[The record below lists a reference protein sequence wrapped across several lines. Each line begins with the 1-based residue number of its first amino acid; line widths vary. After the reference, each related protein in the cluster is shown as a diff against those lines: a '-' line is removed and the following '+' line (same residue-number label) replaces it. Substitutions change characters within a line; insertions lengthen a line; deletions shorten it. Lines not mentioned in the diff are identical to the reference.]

1 MKWRRGFLG
10 LLIVLVGSVACS
22 DGRQTARGIVIE
34 VEGGITEVEGFLL
47 RLPDGQTIRL
57 SPADGVLFHDNAPIG
72 HIRDH
77 LRTGETVEVEFEVLD
92 DGSAV
97 AYEIRD

>member
-1 MKWRRGFLG
+1 
-10 LLIVLVGSVACS
+10 LLVVSAACS

-34 VEGGITEVEGFLL
+34 VEGTITEIEGFLL
-47 RLPDGQTIRL
+47 RLPDGATIRL
-57 SPADGVLFHDNAPIG
+57 RPADGVLFHDNAPIG

-77 LRTGETVEVEFEVLD
+77 LRSGETIEVEYEVLD

-97 AYEIRD
+97 AYQITD

>member
-1 MKWRRGFLG
+1 MKWRRGLLVFL
-10 LLIVLVGSVACS
+10 LVVSSACS
-22 DGRQTARGIVIE
+22 DGRQTAHGIVVE
-34 VEGGITEVEGFLL
+34 VEGTITEVEGFLL
-47 RLPDGQTIRL
+47 RLSDGETVRL
-57 SPADGVLFHDNAPIG
+57 RPADGVLFHDNAPIG

-77 LRTGETVEVEFEVLD
+77 LRSGETIEVEFEVLD

>member
-1 MKWRRGFLG
+1 MKWRIGVLSW
-10 LLIVLVGSVACS
+10 LLLASFACS

-34 VEGGITEVEGFLL
+34 VEGGITEIDGFLL
-47 RLPDGQTIRL
+47 RLPGGETIRL
-57 SPADGVLFHDNAPIG
+57 RPADGLLFHDNAPIG

-77 LRTGETVEVEFEVLD
+77 LRSGETIEVEFEVLD

-97 AYEIRD
+97 AYEVRD